1 MAIEKGIEENP
12 VVRLTDSILVEGI
25 KRKASDILIEPLERN
40 IRIRY
45 RVDGL
50 LREGFNPPKRIH
62 SQLLIRIKVMAKLDI
77 AEKRLPQDGRFKLKV
92 GGRNV
97 DFRVSV
103 IPSSSGE
110 KIALRILDKSTL
122 MLDLEKLGFEQREV
136 KKLREAVK
144 HPHGMILICGPTGCG
159 KTTTLYSLL
168 HLVDKPEVNITSTE
182 DPVEYEISGIN
193 QVAINPAIKL
203 TFTNSL
209 RSILRQDPDII
220 MVGEIRDATTVD
232 IAIKAA
238 LTGHLVLSSFH
249 SMDAAGAIT
258 RLINMGAEP
267 FLITSCVLLV
277 AAQRLVRKL
286 CSHCKEEYQPGE
298 KILQSLKIKTEKGEN
313 ILYRSKGC
321 GICQNSGYSG
331 RLAIIEVIPLEREI
345 KELIMKK
352 RSESEIRKKAR
363 ELGMRTMREDGMRKV
378 LSGETSVEEILRVTT
393 ADEQIN
399 AG

>member
-1 MAIEKGIEENP
+1 
-12 VVRLTDSILVEGI
+12 
-25 KRKASDILIEPLERN
+25 
-40 IRIRY
+40 
-45 RVDGL
+45 
-50 LREGFNPPKRIH
+50 
-62 SQLLIRIKVMAKLDI
+62 
-77 AEKRLPQDGRFKLKV
+77 
-92 GGRNV
+92 
-97 DFRVSV
+97 
-103 IPSSSGE
+103 
-110 KIALRILDKSTL
+110 
-122 MLDLEKLGFEQREV
+122 
-136 KKLREAVK
+136 
-144 HPHGMILICGPTGCG
+144 MILICGPTGCG

-378 LSGETSVEEILRVTT
+378 LSGDTSIEEILRVTT

-399 AG
+399 VG